1 MGQTPCDNPSVRD
14 SASRAAFSG
23 EPSALRFGHVAPA
36 SQGGYEPA
44 GLDDF
49 PERDL
54 PILLGLDTGGTYT
67 DAVLFDP
74 ARADGDGGVIAKAKA
89 LTTKHDLSIGLT
101 GAVEAIL
108 PHLPQDR
115 GIADIAMVSISTT
128 LATNAIVEKH
138 GAPICLILMG
148 YDAKALER
156 AGLRQAMG
164 GDPVVM
170 VAGGHKPAGEPQAEL
185 DVAAVRAAILDH
197 APKVAAFAVSG
208 YFSVRNPAHEIAV
221 RALVRELTGKPVTCG
236 HELTSKLDA
245 PRRALTAALNAR
257 LIPQLQ
263 QLIQAVEQLLARKG
277 IKAPLM
283 VVKGDGSLIKSDLAL
298 TCPVETI
305 LSGPAASLVGARHLS
320 REDDILVSDMGGTTT
335 DIAMLRGGRP
345 VLNKEG
351 AIVGGWKT
359 MVEAVAVHTYG
370 LGGDS
375 EVRIDDHHG
384 FTVGPRRAVPLS
396 LLATQFPSVLPVL
409 RAQDAAEEIVPH
421 RGQFALRQRPLDAG
435 RSSLSAGQLAL
446 WDKLE
451 GGPVALAD
459 LLYSPAMQRHL
470 GRLVDRGLVTV
481 SSFTPSDAAHVLGLQ
496 DDWNREAAE
505 LGARQFLRRPANPIW
520 KPPADHEQLCRDV
533 IEQVV
538 RQSGEVILDSA
549 IRETSGI
556 DPHHWGQLGRD
567 LIRRSLSP
575 VQPAEALIVSELKLN
590 APLAAI
596 GAPVGSYYPE
606 IARRLRTRL
615 VIPPHA
621 DVSNAVG
628 AVAGGV
634 LQRATATITQPQEGL
649 FRVHHATGIKD
660 FVDLEEAA
668 RYCWALV
675 GTEATDM
682 ASRAGAVDIQ
692 VKTERADTVFEQP
705 TGLKIFIESTIAA
718 TAFGRPGLAA

>member
-1 MGQTPCDNPSVRD
+1 M
-14 SASRAAFSG
+14 
-23 EPSALRFGHVAPA
+23 
-36 SQGGYEPA
+36 
-44 GLDDF
+44 
-49 PERDL
+49 

-74 ARADGDGGVIAKAKA
+74 ARGDRGGGVLAKAKA

-108 PHLPQDR
+108 PHLPPGR
-115 GIADIAMVSISTT
+115 GLIDIAMVSISTT

-138 GAPICLILMG
+138 GAPICLVLMG
-148 YDAKALER
+148 YDAKALDR
-156 AGLRQAMG
+156 AGLKHAMG

-170 VAGGHKPAGEPQAEL
+170 VRGGHKPTGEAQSDL
-185 DVAAVRAAILDH
+185 DLEAVRLAIIQH

-221 RALVRELTGKPVTCG
+221 RALVRDLTGKPVTCG

-263 QLIQAVEQLLARKG
+263 QLVRAVEDLLARKG

-305 LSGPAASLVGARHLS
+305 LSGPAASLVGARHLAG
-320 REDDILVSDMGGTTT
+320 EDEIFVSDMGGTTT

-351 AIVGGWKT
+351 ATVGGWKT

-384 FTVGPRRAVPLS
+384 FMVGPRRAVPLS
-396 LLATQFPSVLPVL
+396 LLATQHPPVLGVL
-409 RAQDAAEEIVPH
+409 RAQEASEEMVPH
-421 RGQFALRQRPLDAG
+421 RGQFALRLRPLDAG
-435 RSSLSAGQLAL
+435 RSSLSTGQLEL
-446 WDKLE
+446 WDKLAD
-451 GGPVALAD
+451 GPVALAE
-459 LLYSPAMQRHL
+459 LLFSPAMQRHL
-470 GRLVDRGLVTV
+470 GRLADRGLVAV
-481 SSFTPSDAAHVLGLQ
+481 SGLTPSDAAHVLGLQ
-496 DDWNREAAE
+496 GHWNREAAE
-505 LGARQFLRRPANPIW
+505 LGARLFLRRAPQAGW
-520 KPPADHEQLCRDV
+520 KPPADHAQLCRDV
-533 IEQVV
+533 VEQVV
-538 RQSGEVILDSA
+538 RQSGEAILDAA

-567 LIRRSLSP
+567 LVRRSLSP
-575 VQPAEALIVSELKLN
+575 TQPAEALIVSELRLN
-590 APLAAI
+590 ASLAAI

-606 IARRLRTRL
+606 IARRLRTHL

-621 DVSNAVG
+621 DVCNAVG

-634 LQRATATITQPQEGL
+634 LQRASATITQPQEGL
-649 FRVHHATGIKD
+649 FRAHLTSGIKD
-660 FVDLEEAA
+660 FVDLEAAASYCAELVVSEAQS
-668 RYCWALV
+668 L
-675 GTEATDM
+675 
-682 ASRAGAVDIQ
+682 ASRAGAVEIQ
-692 VKTERADTVFEQP
+692 VKTERADKVFEQP
-705 TGLKIFIESTIAA
+705 TGLRIFIESTISAI
-718 TAFGRPGLAA
+718 AFGRPGLAA

>member
-1 MGQTPCDNPSVRD
+1 MAMLRRPC
-14 SASRAAFSG
+14 G
-23 EPSALRFGHVAPA
+23 PA
-36 SQGGYEPA
+36 RNRRG
-44 GLDDF
+44 DF
-49 PERDL
+49 TSERDL

-74 ARADGDGGVIAKAKA
+74 TRGDLDGGVLAKAKA

-108 PHLPQDR
+108 PHLPPDR
-115 GIADIAMVSISTT
+115 GMADIAMVSISTT

-148 YDAKALER
+148 YDAKALDR
-156 AGLRQAMG
+156 AGLKQAMG
-164 GDPVVM
+164 SDPIIM
-170 VAGGHKPAGEPQAEL
+170 VTGGHKPTGEAQSEL
-185 DVAAVRAAILDH
+185 DLEAVRLAIAEH
-197 APKVAAFAVSG
+197 AQKVAAFAVSG

-263 QLIQAVEQLLARKG
+263 QLVQAVDELLARKG

-283 VVKGDGSLIKSDLAL
+283 VVKGDGSLIRSDLAL

-305 LSGPAASLVGARHLS
+305 LSGPAASLVGARHLAG
-320 REDDILVSDMGGTTT
+320 EDEIFVSDMGGTTT

-351 AIVGGWKT
+351 ATVGGWKT
-359 MVEAVAVHTYG
+359 MVEAAAVHTYG

-384 FTVGPRRAVPLS
+384 FVVGPRRAVPLS
-396 LLATQFPSVLPVL
+396 LLATQYPAVVGTLKTQEAS
-409 RAQDAAEEIVPH
+409 EEMVPH
-421 RGQFALRQRPLDAG
+421 RGQFALRLRPLDAG
-435 RSSLSAGQLAL
+435 RSSLSAGQLDL
-446 WDKLE
+446 WDRLAK
-451 GGPVALAD
+451 GPVALAD
-459 LLYSPAMQRHL
+459 LIVSPATQRHL
-470 GRLVDRGLVTV
+470 GRLADRGLVAV
-481 SSFTPSDAAHVLGLQ
+481 SGLTPSDAAHVLGLQ
-496 DDWNREAAE
+496 SHWNREAAE
-505 LGARQFLRRPANPIW
+505 LGARLFLRRPAHAGW

-533 IEQVV
+533 VEQVV
-538 RQSGEVILDSA
+538 RQSGEVILDAA

-575 VQPAEALIVSELKLN
+575 TQPAEALILSELKLN
-590 APLAAI
+590 AALAAI

-621 DVSNAVG
+621 DVCNAVG

-634 LQRATATITQPQEGL
+634 LQRASATITQPQEGL
-649 FRVHHATGIKD
+649 FRAHLTSGIKD
-660 FVDLEEAA
+660 FVDLEAAASYCADLVKSEAA
-668 RYCWALV
+668 
-675 GTEATDM
+675 DM
-682 ASRAGAVDIQ
+682 ASRAGAVEIQ
-692 VKTERADTVFEQP
+692 VKAERADKVFEQP
-705 TGLKIFIESTIAA
+705 TGLRIFIESTISAI
-718 TAFGRPGLAA
+718 AFGRPGLAA

>member
-1 MGQTPCDNPSVRD
+1 M
-14 SASRAAFSG
+14 
-23 EPSALRFGHVAPA
+23 
-36 SQGGYEPA
+36 
-44 GLDDF
+44 
-49 PERDL
+49 

-74 ARADGDGGVIAKAKA
+74 ARADTDGGVIAKAKA
-89 LTTKHDLSIGLT
+89 LTTKHDLAVGLT

-108 PHLPQDR
+108 PHLPHGR
-115 GIADIAMVSISTT
+115 GIADIALVSISTT

-170 VAGGHKPAGEPQAEL
+170 VTGGHKPTGEPQAEL
-185 DVAAVRAAILDH
+185 DMAAVRTAIAEH

-221 RALVRELTGKPVTCG
+221 RALVRDLTGKPVTCG

-263 QLIQAVEQLLARKG
+263 QLVQAVEGLLAQKG

-305 LSGPAASLVGARHLS
+305 LSGPAASLVGARHLA
-320 REDDILVSDMGGTTT
+320 REDDIFVSDMGGTTT

-345 VLNKEG
+345 VLNKDG

-384 FTVGPRRAVPLS
+384 LVVGPRRAVPLS
-396 LLATQFPSVLPVL
+396 LLATQFPAVLL
-409 RAQDAAEEIVPH
+409 ALKAQDATEEIVPY

-435 RSSLSAGQLAL
+435 RASLSAGQLEL
-446 WDKLE
+446 WDKLAD
-451 GGPVALAD
+451 GPVALAD
-459 LLYSPAMQRHL
+459 LLYSPATLRHL
-470 GRLVDRGLVTV
+470 GRLVDRGLVAI
-481 SSFTPSDAAHVLGLQ
+481 SSLTPSDAAHVLGLQ
-496 DDWNREAAE
+496 RHWSREAAE

-520 KPPADHEQLCRDV
+520 KPPADHVQLCRDV
-533 IEQVV
+533 VEQVV
-538 RQSGEVILDSA
+538 HQSGEVILDAA

-567 LIRRSLSP
+567 LVRRSLSP
-575 VQPAEALIVSELKLN
+575 AQPIDALIHSELRLN

-596 GAPVGSYYPE
+596 GAPVASYYPE

-615 VIPPHA
+615 IIPPHA

-634 LQRATATITQPQEGL
+634 LQRVVTTITQPQEGL
-649 FRVHHATGIKD
+649 FRAHLATGIKD
-660 FVDLEEAA
+660 FTDVELAARFCLDLATAEAVDL
-668 RYCWALV
+668 
-675 GTEATDM
+675 AT
-682 ASRAGAVDIQ
+682 RAGAVDIQ
-692 VKTERADTVFEQP
+692 VKTERADKVFEQP

-718 TAFGRPGLAA
+718 TAFGRPRLAA

>member
-1 MGQTPCDNPSVRD
+1 M
-14 SASRAAFSG
+14 
-23 EPSALRFGHVAPA
+23 
-36 SQGGYEPA
+36 
-44 GLDDF
+44 
-49 PERDL
+49 

-74 ARADGDGGVIAKAKA
+74 ARADVDGGVIAKAKA
-89 LTTKHDLSIGLT
+89 LTTKHDLAIGLT

-108 PHLPQDR
+108 PHLPADR

-170 VAGGHKPAGEPQAEL
+170 VAGGHKPTGEPQADL
-185 DVAAVRAAILDH
+185 DVAAVRAAILEH

-221 RALVRELTGKPVTCG
+221 RALIREMTGEPVTCG

-263 QLIQAVEQLLARKG
+263 QLVQAVEGLLARKG

-305 LSGPAASLVGARHLS
+305 LSGPAASLVGARHLA

-351 AIVGGWKT
+351 ATVGGWKT

-384 FTVGPRRAVPLS
+384 FMVGPRRAVPLS
-396 LLATQFPSVLPVL
+396 LLATQFPSVLQVL
-409 RAQDAAEEIVPH
+409 RAQDANEEIVPY

-435 RSSLSAGQLAL
+435 RASLSAGQLEL

-451 GGPVALAD
+451 QGPVALAD
-459 LLYSPAMQRHL
+459 LIYSPAAQRHL
-470 GRLVDRGLVTV
+470 GRLVDRGLVAI
-481 SSFTPSDAAHVLGLQ
+481 SSLTPSDAAHVLGLQ
-496 DDWNREAAE
+496 GHWNREAAE
-505 LGARQFLRRPANPIW
+505 LAARQFLRRPANPIW
-520 KPPADHEQLCRDV
+520 KPPADVAQLCRDV
-533 IEQVV
+533 VEQVV

-567 LIRRSLSP
+567 LVRRSLSAT
-575 VQPAEALIVSELKLN
+575 QPAEALILSELKLN

-606 IARRLRTRL
+606 IAKRLRTRL

-621 DVSNAVG
+621 DVCNAVG

-649 FRVHHATGIKD
+649 FRAHLATGIKD
-660 FVDLEEAA
+660 FVNLEEAA
-668 RYCWALV
+668 RYCSDLV
-675 GTEATDM
+675 SAEA
-682 ASRAGAVDIQ
+682 ASLATRAGAVEIQ
-692 VKTERADTVFEQP
+692 VKTERADKVFEQP
-705 TGLKIFIESTIAA
+705 TGLRIFIESTIAA
-718 TAFGRPGLAA
+718 TAFGRPRLAA

>member
-1 MGQTPCDNPSVRD
+1 L
-14 SASRAAFSG
+14 A
-23 EPSALRFGHVAPA
+23 
-36 SQGGYEPA
+36 
-44 GLDDF
+44 
-49 PERDL
+49 
-54 PILLGLDTGGTYT
+54 ILLGLDTGGTYT

-74 ARADGDGGVIAKAKA
+74 AVAKVLAKAKS
-89 LTTKHDLSIGLT
+89 LTTKHDLAIGLT

-108 PHLPQDR
+108 PHLPA
-115 GIADIAMVSISTT
+115 GKGMADIAMVSISTT

-164 GDPVVM
+164 SDPVIM
-170 VAGGHKPAGEPQAEL
+170 VAGGHKPTGEAQGPL
-185 DVAAVRAAILDH
+185 DVEALRKAIEEQ

-208 YFSVRNPAHEIAV
+208 YFSVRNPAHEIAA
-221 RALVRELTGKPVTCG
+221 RQLIHDMTGKPVTCG

-263 QLIQAVEQLLARKG
+263 QLIQAVEGLLARKG

-283 VVKGDGSLIKSDLAL
+283 VVKGDGSLIKAELAL

-320 REDDILVSDMGGTTT
+320 QEDDIFVSDMGGTTT
-335 DIAMLRGGRP
+335 DIAMLREGRP
-345 VLNKEG
+345 VLNKDG
-351 AIVGGWKT
+351 ATVGGWKT

-375 EVRIDDHHG
+375 EVRVDDHHG
-384 FTVGPRRAVPLS
+384 FIVGPRRAVPLS
-396 LLATQFPSVLPVL
+396 LLATQFPAILNVL
-409 RAQDAAEEIVPH
+409 RAQQANEELVPY

-435 RSSLSAGQLAL
+435 LSSLSAGQLEL
-446 WDKLE
+446 WEKLAN
-451 GGPVALAD
+451 GPVALAE
-459 LLYSPAMQRHL
+459 LLFSPAMQRHL
-470 GRLVDRGLVTV
+470 GRLVDRGLVAI
-481 SSFTPSDAAHVLGLQ
+481 SGLTPSDAAHVLGLLTH
-496 DDWNREAAE
+496 WNREAAE
-505 LGARQFLRRPANPIW
+505 LGTRLFLKKPPVGSW
-520 KPPADHEQLCRDV
+520 KPPADHETLCHQI

-538 RQSGEVILDSA
+538 RQSGEVILDAA

-556 DPHHWGQLGRD
+556 DPHHWGMLGRD
-567 LIRRSLSP
+567 LMRRSLSAS
-575 VQPAEALIVSELKLN
+575 QPPEALIESTIRLT

-606 IARRLRTRL
+606 IARRLKTRL

-621 DVSNAVG
+621 DVCNAVG

-634 LQRATATITQPQEGL
+634 LQRATATITQPQEGI
-649 FRVHHATGIKD
+649 FRAHLSTGIKD
-660 FVDLEEAA
+660 FLDLEQAAAFCGDSVRGEAENLA
-668 RYCWALV
+668 Q
-675 GTEATDM
+675 
-682 ASRAGAVDIQ
+682 RAGAVEIQ
-692 VKTERADTVFEQP
+692 IKSERADKVFEEP
-705 TGLKIFIESTIAA
+705 TGLKIFIESSISA
-718 TAFGRPGLAA
+718 TAFGRPGLAL

>member
-1 MGQTPCDNPSVRD
+1 M
-14 SASRAAFSG
+14 
-23 EPSALRFGHVAPA
+23 
-36 SQGGYEPA
+36 
-44 GLDDF
+44 
-49 PERDL
+49 

-74 ARADGDGGVIAKAKA
+74 AVPGAAKGVLAKAKS
-89 LTTKHDLSIGLT
+89 LTTKHDLAIGLT

-108 PHLPQDR
+108 PHLPQQH

-164 GDPVVM
+164 SDPVVM
-170 VAGGHKPAGEPQAEL
+170 IAGGHKSTGEAQAPL
-185 DVAAVRAAILDH
+185 DVDALRTAIEAQ

-208 YFSVRNPAHEIAV
+208 YFSVRNPAHEITA
-221 RALVRELTGKPVTCG
+221 RQLIHELTGKPVTCG

-263 QLIQAVEQLLARKG
+263 QLIQAVEGLLERKG

-283 VVKGDGSLIKSDLAL
+283 VVKGDGSLIKAELAL

-320 REDDILVSDMGGTTT
+320 QEDEIFVSDMGGTTT
-335 DIAMLRGGRP
+335 DIAMLRDGRP

-351 AIVGGWKT
+351 ATVGGWKT

-375 EVRIDDHHG
+375 EVRVDDHHG
-384 FTVGPRRAVPLS
+384 FMVGPRRAVPLS
-396 LLATQFPSVLPVL
+396 LLATQFPLVLDVL
-409 RAQDAAEEIVPH
+409 RAQLASDELIPY

-435 RSSLSAGQLAL
+435 RASLSAGQLAL
-446 WDKLE
+446 WDRLE

-459 LLYSPAMQRHL
+459 LVHSPAMQRHL
-470 GRLVDRGLVTV
+470 GRLVDRGLVAI
-481 SSFTPSDAAHVLGLQ
+481 SGLTPSDAAHVLGLLSH
-496 DDWNREAAE
+496 WNGEAAE
-505 LGARQFLRRPANPIW
+505 LGARLFLRRPPVGHW
-520 KPPADHEQLCRDV
+520 KAPASHEQLCRDV
-533 IEQVV
+533 VEQVV
-538 RQSGEVILDSA
+538 RQSGEVILDAA

-556 DPHHWGQLGRD
+556 DPHHWGMLGRD
-567 LIRRSLSP
+567 LIRRSLSTS
-575 VQPAEALIVSELKLN
+575 QPGEALIESVIRLN

-596 GAPVGSYYPE
+596 GAPVRSYYPE
-606 IARRLRTRL
+606 IAQRLRTRL

-621 DVSNAVG
+621 DVCNAVG

-634 LQRATATITQPQEGL
+634 LQRASATITQPQEGI
-649 FRVHHATGIKD
+649 FRAHLATGIKD
-660 FVDLEEAA
+660 FLDLEAAAGHCGEIVRAEAESLA
-668 RYCWALV
+668 K
-675 GTEATDM
+675 
-682 ASRAGAVDIQ
+682 RAGAIDIQ
-692 VKTERADTVFEQP
+692 VKSERADKIFEEP
-705 TGLKIFIESTIAA
+705 TGLRIFIESTISA
-718 TAFGRPGLAA
+718 TAFGRPGMAQ